1 MPCFGH
7 TVQIIRQTDL
17 TYLCMMLSESTYML
31 ILSLTFLSAIA
42 ATTIAQL
49 QPLHCVDTDYV
60 FATV

>member
-1 MPCFGH
+1 
-7 TVQIIRQTDL
+7 
-17 TYLCMMLSESTYML
+17 MMLSESTYML